1 MFLCNVHKCSFI
13 NPRSSLLMFEW
24 FYKVCATF
32 LSSDTSHS
40 LLIWHS
46 TISSGFKWISFC
58 WVFPQ
63 RCYYSF
69 ALSPF
74 AFCTRLCTTFWWYNF
89 SNLNKI
95 LFPKQET
102 KAFWRYQ
109 IYRFTICEQNNIV
122 WHSLT
127 KGYFCYQIIFCKK
140 VALDA

>member
-24 FYKVCATF
+24 YYKVCAIF

-63 RCYYSF
+63 RCYYRF

-102 KAFWRYQ
+102 KAFWKDT
-109 IYRFTICEQNNIV
+109 RFTDLLFASKITKFDIES
-122 WHSLT
+122 SLKVTSAT
-127 KGYFCYQIIFCKK
+127 KLFFAKK
-140 VALDA
+140 